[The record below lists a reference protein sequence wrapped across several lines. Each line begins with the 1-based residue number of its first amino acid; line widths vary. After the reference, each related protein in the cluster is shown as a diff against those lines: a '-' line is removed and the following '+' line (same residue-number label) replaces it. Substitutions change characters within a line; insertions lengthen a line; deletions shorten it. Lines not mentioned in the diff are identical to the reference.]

1 MTGLLLNLNFAA
13 TAASLLILIVKYIL
27 RKKTTPRWQLLI
39 WAVLAVQLIVFPF
52 AEKLPESGLSLRNYL
67 PKASVSENAGLN
79 AAELKENIND
89 VRRDKDKCR
98 RREYRSGTGR
108 HSFAWQ
114 RKWRNL

>member
-52 AEKLPESGLSLRNYL
+52 AEKLPESGVPTVQLHHRPQHPGQRPVNFL
-67 PKASVSENAGLN
+67 ADEAG
-79 AAELKENIND
+79 IVD
-89 VRRDKDKCR
+89 RF
-98 RREYRSGTGR
+98 
-108 HSFAWQ
+108 HSFPLFGLGVGFFQ
-114 RKWRNL
+114 DGFKIMSFQLF